1 VTHRISIII
10 GIQEA
15 ERAQAL
21 KQVSFR
27 QQHKLTLQ
35 KFGQRLA
42 ASLILCLCFSTPL
55 YAQRVTN
62 ERVGCSLVA
71 AQQYGLPANI
81 LLAVAEQEGGRPG
94 QWVRNTNGTYD
105 LGALQFN
112 TSYIASLRRYN
123 ISPAD
128 VTAAGCYPYQLAAWR
143 IRRHIQYDS
152 GDIWTRVANYHSRT
166 PVYNARYR
174 ASIMERARRWHFWL
188 QRMSGQQIAS
198 N

>member
-1 VTHRISIII
+1 M
-10 GIQEA
+10 
-15 ERAQAL
+15 
-21 KQVSFR
+21 KQGSSWR
-27 QQHKLTLQ
+27 LNKLTLHA
-35 KFGQRLA
+35 FGRRLA
-42 ASLILCLCFSTPL
+42 ASLILSLICSAPL

-62 ERVGCSLVA
+62 ERVGCSLLA

-112 TSYIASLRRYN
+112 TSYIGTLRRYG
-123 ISPAD
+123 ISAAD

-143 IRRHIQYDS
+143 IRRHIQYDR

-166 PVYNARYR
+166 PIYNTRYR
-174 ASIMERARRWHFWL
+174 ASIMDRARRWHIWL
-188 QRMSGQQIAS
+188 ERMSGQQIAS
-198 N
+198 K